1 MIYPHRYSMQ
11 TNISSSELINPIQPA
26 FTVAIHR
33 AAHGFHIAELALAA
47 FLLLHVA
54 RSRGW
59 RGAKP
64 GDAVVT

>member
-1 MIYPHRYSMQ
+1 MQ

-33 AAHGFHIAELALAA
+33 AAHGFHIAELELAA